1 MMGGAPATS
10 TARSSVR
17 AGLIAAWSF
26 ALLLAL
32 PVASRAVADAQRVER
47 LLAQTPLIDGHNDL
61 PWEIRAR
68 FAAAAGA
75 MRSWRRSRAQTCCG

>member
-1 MMGGAPATS
+1 MIGGAPATT

-17 AGLIAAWSF
+17 AGLIAAWPF

-32 PVASRAVADAQRVER
+32 PVASRAAAGAPRVER

-61 PWEIRAR
+61 RWEIRAR
-68 FAAAAGA
+68 
-75 MRSWRRSRAQTCCG
+75 RASITWA